1 MIPYTPKF
9 TIMVTRIFD
18 LLDNYRTSFPDKT
31 DAFAKKEQGEWVTY
45 TSQQYLEYTDLISYA
60 FLENGIK
67 KGDRVISISNNRPE
81 WNFLDMALAQSGAV
95 HVPLYPTISAKS
107 YDFIIKHCEPVAI
120 FVSNHDLYK
129 KIAPLLQD
137 HPSVKYV
144 YSFDKINAVTHWT
157 KLLEIGKKAEEFRS
171 QQLIDVRNTIT
182 PDDLVTII
190 YTSGTTGNPKG
201 VMLSHHNFIS
211 NVLASAARLVLNSSH
226 KTLSF
231 LPINHV
237 YERMV
242 NYQYQYKGISIYYA
256 ESMETIGDNLREIKP
271 HGFATVPRLLEKVY
285 DKIMAKGKSLPF
297 IKKSLFMW
305 AVNLGQ
311 KFELNGSNGWWYHF
325 KLGIARKLIFSK
337 WQEALGGN
345 IMFMCSG
352 GAALQVRLE
361 RLFWAAGIPVQE
373 GYGLTET
380 SPIIAANQNAYPDVK
395 FGTVGPVLSGV
406 EVKIAEDGEILA
418 RGPNIMLGYY
428 KNPELTNEVI
438 DADGWFHTGDIG
450 CMVDNRFLKITDRK
464 KEIFKTSGGI
474 YIAPQV
480 IENKLKES
488 PFIDQA
494 YVIGE
499 FRRFPSVIISPDFD
513 FLKEY
518 CKRKKLDFISPEN
531 IIESERIQLRI
542 WKEVEKTNVNLDRPK
557 KIKSCRL
564 VADVWTPDSGD
575 LSPTLKL
582 KRKVLKEKYAK
593 IIQDIYAYEDED

>member
-1 MIPYTPKF
+1 
-9 TIMVTRIFD
+9 MVTRIFD
-18 LLDNYRTSFPDKT
+18 LLDNYRENYPDKT
-31 DAFAKKEQGEWVTY
+31 DALAKKEDGKWIKYSTE
-45 TSQQYLEYTDLISYA
+45 QYLKYSDLISYA
-60 FLENGIK
+60 LLDSGLK
-67 KGDRVISISNNRPE
+67 KGDRVITISNNRPE
-81 WNFLDMALAQSGAV
+81 WNFVDMALAQIGV
-95 HVPLYPTISAKS
+95 IHVPLYPTISAKS
-107 YDFIIKHCEPVAI
+107 YDFIIRHCEPSII
-120 FVSNHDLYK
+120 FISSEELYC
-129 KIAPLLQD
+129 KIEPLLNN
-137 HPSVKYV
+137 HPSIKQV
-144 YSFDKINAVTHWT
+144 YSFDKIKAVTHWIR
-157 KLLEIGKKAEEFRS
+157 LLDMGKALNDQYKNELKSIKES
-171 QQLIDVRNTIT
+171 IKPQ
-182 PDDLVTII
+182 DLVTII
-190 YTSGTTGNPKG
+190 YTSGTTGDPKG
-201 VMLSHHNFIS
+201 VMLSHHNFMS
-211 NVLASAARLVLNSSH
+211 NVLSSAARLILNSSH
-226 KTLSF
+226 KCLSF

-256 ESMETIGDNLREIKP
+256 ESMETIGDNLRELKP

-285 DKIMAKGKSLPF
+285 DKIMAKGKSLPT
-297 IKKSLFMW
+297 IKKSLFLW
-305 AVNLGQ
+305 AVDLGQ
-311 KFELNGSNGWWYHF
+311 KYELNGANGWWYEF
-325 KLGIARKLIFSK
+325 KLKIARKLIFSK

-395 FGTVGPVLSGV
+395 FGTVGPVLDGV

-438 DADGWFHTGDIG
+438 DKDGWFHTGDIG
-450 CMVDNRFLKITDRK
+450 CMVDDRFLKITDRK

-494 YVIGE
+494 IVIGE
-499 FRRFPSVIISPDFD
+499 FRRFPSVLISPNFE

-518 CKRKKLDFISPEN
+518 CKRKKLDFISPEE
-531 IIESERIQLRI
+531 IIKNERIQMRI
-542 WKEVEKTNVNLDRPK
+542 WQEIEKTNVNLDRPK
-557 KIKSCRL
+557 KIKTCRL
-564 VADVWTPDSGD
+564 VSDVWTPESGE

-582 KRKVLKEKYAK
+582 KRKVLKDKYK
-593 IIQDIYAYEDED
+593 DIIRNIYAYEEEL

>member
-1 MIPYTPKF
+1 MPYISKSL
-9 TIMVTRIFD
+9 IMVTRIFD
-18 LLDNYRTSFPDKT
+18 LLDNYRENYPDKT
-31 DAFAKKEQGEWVTY
+31 DALAKKEDGKWIKYSTE
-45 TSQQYLEYTDLISYA
+45 QYLKYSDLISYA
-60 FLENGIK
+60 LLDSGLK
-67 KGDRVISISNNRPE
+67 KGDRVITISNNRPE
-81 WNFLDMALAQSGAV
+81 WNFVDMALAQIGV
-95 HVPLYPTISAKS
+95 IHVPLYPTISAKS
-107 YDFIIKHCEPVAI
+107 YDFIIRHCEPSII
-120 FVSNHDLYK
+120 FISSEELYC
-129 KIAPLLQD
+129 KIEPLLNN
-137 HPSVKYV
+137 HPSIKQV
-144 YSFDKINAVTHWT
+144 YSFDKIKAVTHWIR
-157 KLLEIGKKAEEFRS
+157 LLDMGKALNNQYKNELKSIKES
-171 QQLIDVRNTIT
+171 IKPQ
-182 PDDLVTII
+182 DLVTII
-190 YTSGTTGNPKG
+190 YTSGTTGDPKG
-201 VMLSHHNFIS
+201 VMLSHHNFMS
-211 NVLASAARLVLNSSH
+211 NVLSSAARLILNSSH
-226 KTLSF
+226 KCLSF

-256 ESMETIGDNLREIKP
+256 ESMETIGDNLRELKP

-285 DKIMAKGKSLPF
+285 DKIMAKGKSLPT
-297 IKKSLFMW
+297 IKKSLFLW
-305 AVNLGQ
+305 AVDLGQ
-311 KFELNGSNGWWYHF
+311 KYELNGANGWWYEF
-325 KLGIARKLIFSK
+325 KLKIARKLIFSK

-395 FGTVGPVLSGV
+395 FGTVGPVLDGV

-438 DADGWFHTGDIG
+438 DKDGWFHTGDIG
-450 CMVDNRFLKITDRK
+450 CMVDDRFLKITDRK

-494 YVIGE
+494 IVIGE
-499 FRRFPSVIISPDFD
+499 FRRFPSVLISPNFE

-518 CKRKKLDFISPEN
+518 CKRKKLDFISPEE
-531 IIESERIQLRI
+531 IIKNERIQMRI
-542 WKEVEKTNVNLDRPK
+542 WQEIEKTNVNLDRPK
-557 KIKSCRL
+557 KIKTCRL
-564 VADVWTPDSGD
+564 VSDVWTPESGE

-582 KRKVLKEKYAK
+582 KRKVLKDKYK
-593 IIQDIYAYEDED
+593 DIIRNIYAYEEEL

>member
-1 MIPYTPKF
+1 
-9 TIMVTRIFD
+9 MVTRIFD
-18 LLDNYRTSFPDKT
+18 LLDNYRENYPDKT
-31 DAFAKKEQGEWVTY
+31 DALAKKEDGKWIKYSTE
-45 TSQQYLEYTDLISYA
+45 QYLKYSDLISYA
-60 FLENGIK
+60 LLDSGLK
-67 KGDRVISISNNRPE
+67 KGDRVITISNNRPE
-81 WNFLDMALAQSGAV
+81 WNFVDMALAQIGV
-95 HVPLYPTISAKS
+95 IHVPLYPTISAKS
-107 YDFIIKHCEPVAI
+107 YDFIIRHCEPSII
-120 FVSNHDLYK
+120 FVSSEELYC
-129 KIAPLLQD
+129 KIEPLLNN
-137 HPSVKYV
+137 HPSIKQV
-144 YSFDKINAVTHWT
+144 YSFDKIKAVTHWIR
-157 KLLEIGKKAEEFRS
+157 LLDVGKALNDQYKNELKSIKES
-171 QQLIDVRNTIT
+171 IKPQ
-182 PDDLVTII
+182 DLVTII
-190 YTSGTTGNPKG
+190 YTSGTTGDPKG
-201 VMLSHHNFIS
+201 VMLSHHNFMS
-211 NVLASAARLVLNSSH
+211 NVLSSAARLILNSSH
-226 KTLSF
+226 KCLSF

-256 ESMETIGDNLREIKP
+256 ESMETIGDNLRELKP

-285 DKIMAKGKSLPF
+285 DKIMAKGKSLPT
-297 IKKSLFMW
+297 IKKSLFLW
-305 AVNLGQ
+305 AVDLGQ
-311 KFELNGSNGWWYHF
+311 KYELNGANGWWYEF
-325 KLGIARKLIFSK
+325 KLKIARKLIFSK

-395 FGTVGPVLSGV
+395 FGTVGPVLDGV

-438 DADGWFHTGDIG
+438 DKDGWFHTGDIG
-450 CMVDNRFLKITDRK
+450 CMVEDRFLKITDRK

-494 YVIGE
+494 IVIGE
-499 FRRFPSVIISPDFD
+499 FRRFPSVLISPNFE

-518 CKRKKLDFISPEN
+518 CKRKKLDFISPEE
-531 IIESERIQLRI
+531 IIKNERIQMRI
-542 WKEVEKTNVNLDRPK
+542 WQEIEKTNVNLDRPK
-557 KIKSCRL
+557 KIKTCRL
-564 VADVWTPDSGD
+564 VSDVWTPESGE

-582 KRKVLKEKYAK
+582 KRKVLKDKYK
-593 IIQDIYAYEDED
+593 DIIRNIYAYEEEL

>member
-1 MIPYTPKF
+1 
-9 TIMVTRIFD
+9 MVTRIFD
-18 LLDNYRTSFPDKT
+18 LLDNYRENYPDKT
-31 DAFAKKEQGEWVTY
+31 DALAKKEDGKWIKYSTE
-45 TSQQYLEYTDLISYA
+45 QYLKYSDLISYA
-60 FLENGIK
+60 LLDSGLK
-67 KGDRVISISNNRPE
+67 KGDRVITISNNRPE
-81 WNFLDMALAQSGAV
+81 WNFVDMALAQIGV
-95 HVPLYPTISAKS
+95 IHVPLYPTISAKS
-107 YDFIIKHCEPVAI
+107 YDFIIRHCEPSII
-120 FVSNHDLYK
+120 FVSSEELYC
-129 KIAPLLQD
+129 KIEPLLNN
-137 HPSVKYV
+137 HPSIKQV
-144 YSFDKINAVTHWT
+144 YSFDKIKAVTHWIR
-157 KLLEIGKKAEEFRS
+157 LLDMGKALNDQYKNELKSIKES
-171 QQLIDVRNTIT
+171 IKPQ
-182 PDDLVTII
+182 DLVTII
-190 YTSGTTGNPKG
+190 YTSGTTGDPKG
-201 VMLSHHNFIS
+201 VMLSHHNFMS
-211 NVLASAARLVLNSSH
+211 NVLASAARLILNSSH
-226 KTLSF
+226 KCLSF

-256 ESMETIGDNLREIKP
+256 ESMETIGDNLRELKP

-285 DKIMAKGKSLPF
+285 DKIMAKGKSLPT
-297 IKKSLFMW
+297 IKKSLFLW
-305 AVNLGQ
+305 AVDLGQ
-311 KFELNGSNGWWYHF
+311 KYELNGANGWWYEL
-325 KLGIARKLIFSK
+325 KLKIARKLIFSK

-395 FGTVGPVLSGV
+395 FGTVGPVLDGV

-438 DADGWFHTGDIG
+438 DKDGWFHTGDIG
-450 CMVDNRFLKITDRK
+450 CIVEDRFLKITDRK

-494 YVIGE
+494 IVIGE
-499 FRRFPSVIISPDFD
+499 FRRFPSVLISPNFE

-518 CKRKKLDFISPEN
+518 CKRKKLDFISPEE
-531 IIESERIQLRI
+531 IIKNERIQMRI
-542 WKEVEKTNVNLDRPK
+542 WQEIEKTNINLDRPK
-557 KIKSCRL
+557 KIKTCRL
-564 VADVWTPDSGD
+564 VSDVWTPESGE

-582 KRKVLKEKYAK
+582 KRKVLKDKYED
-593 IIQDIYAYEDED
+593 IIRNIYAYEEEL

>member
-1 MIPYTPKF
+1 
-9 TIMVTRIFD
+9 MVTRIFD
-18 LLDNYRTSFPDKT
+18 LLDNYRENYPDKS
-31 DAFAKKEQGEWVTY
+31 DAFAKKEDGKWVTY
-45 TSQQYLEYTDLISYA
+45 STEQYLKYSDLISYA
-60 FLENGIK
+60 LLDSGLK
-67 KGDRVISISNNRPE
+67 KGDRVITISNNRPE
-81 WNFLDMALAQSGAV
+81 WNFIDMALAQIGV
-95 HVPLYPTISAKS
+95 IHVPLYPTISAKS
-107 YDFIIKHCEPVAI
+107 YDFIIRHCEPSII
-120 FVSNHDLYK
+120 FVSSEELYFK
-129 KIAPLLQD
+129 VEPLLSD
-137 HPSVKYV
+137 HPSVKEV
-144 YSFDKINAVTHWT
+144 YSFDKIKAVTHWVR
-157 KLLEIGKKAEEFRS
+157 LLDMGKALDDKYVDELKSIKETIKP
-171 QQLIDVRNTIT
+171 QDV
-182 PDDLVTII
+182 VTII

-211 NVLASAARLVLNSSH
+211 NVLASAARLILNSSH
-226 KTLSF
+226 KCLSF

-242 NYQYQYKGISIYYA
+242 NYQYQYKGIGIYYA

-285 DKIMAKGKSLPF
+285 DKIMAKGKSLPTL
-297 IKKSLFMW
+297 KKSLFLW

-311 KFELNGSNGWWYHF
+311 KYELNRANGWWYEF
-325 KLGIARKLIFSK
+325 KLKIARKLIFSK

-380 SPIIAANQNAYPDVK
+380 SPIIAANQNSYPDVK
-395 FGTVGPVLSGV
+395 FGTVGPVLDGV

-428 KNPELTNEVI
+428 KNQELTNEVI
-438 DADGWFHTGDIG
+438 DKDGWFHTGDIG
-450 CMVDNRFLKITDRK
+450 CMVEDRFLKITDRK

-494 YVIGE
+494 IVIGE
-499 FRRFPSVIISPDFD
+499 FRRFPSVLISPDFE

-518 CKRKKLDFISPEN
+518 CKRKKLDFISPEE
-531 IIESERIQLRI
+531 IIKNERIQIRI
-542 WKEVEKTNVNLDRPK
+542 WKEIEKTNVNLDRPK
-557 KIKSCRL
+557 KIKTSRL
-564 VADVWTPDSGD
+564 VSDVWTPDSGE

-582 KRKVLKEKYAK
+582 KRKVIKDKYDDL
-593 IIQDIYAYEDED
+593 IRDIYAYEEEL

>member
-1 MIPYTPKF
+1 
-9 TIMVTRIFD
+9 MVTRIFD
-18 LLDNYRTSFPDKT
+18 LLDNYRENYPDKT
-31 DAFAKKEQGEWVTY
+31 DALAKKEDGKWIKYSTE
-45 TSQQYLEYTDLISYA
+45 QYLKYSDLISYA
-60 FLENGIK
+60 LLDSGLK
-67 KGDRVISISNNRPE
+67 KGDRVITISNNRPE
-81 WNFLDMALAQSGAV
+81 WNFVDMALAQIGV
-95 HVPLYPTISAKS
+95 IHVPLYPTISAKS
-107 YDFIIKHCEPVAI
+107 YDFIIRHCEPSII
-120 FVSNHDLYK
+120 FISSEELYC
-129 KIAPLLQD
+129 KIEPLLNN
-137 HPSVKYV
+137 HPSIKQV
-144 YSFDKINAVTHWT
+144 YSFDKIKAVTHWIR
-157 KLLEIGKKAEEFRS
+157 LLDMGKALNNQYKNELKSIKES
-171 QQLIDVRNTIT
+171 IKPQ
-182 PDDLVTII
+182 DLVTII
-190 YTSGTTGNPKG
+190 YTSGTTGDPKG
-201 VMLSHHNFIS
+201 VMLSHHNFMS
-211 NVLASAARLVLNSSH
+211 NVLSSAARLILNSSH
-226 KTLSF
+226 KCLSF

-256 ESMETIGDNLREIKP
+256 ESMETIGDNLRELKP

-285 DKIMAKGKSLPF
+285 DKIMAKGKSLPT
-297 IKKSLFMW
+297 IKKSLFLW
-305 AVNLGQ
+305 AVDLGQ
-311 KFELNGSNGWWYHF
+311 KYELNGANGWWYEF
-325 KLGIARKLIFSK
+325 KLKIARKLIFSK

-395 FGTVGPVLSGV
+395 FGTVGPVLDGV

-438 DADGWFHTGDIG
+438 DKDGWFHTGDIG
-450 CMVDNRFLKITDRK
+450 CMVDDRFLKITDRK

-494 YVIGE
+494 IVIGE
-499 FRRFPSVIISPDFD
+499 FRRFPSVLISPNFE

-518 CKRKKLDFISPEN
+518 CKRKKLDFISPEE
-531 IIESERIQLRI
+531 IIKNERIQMRI
-542 WKEVEKTNVNLDRPK
+542 WQEIEKTNVNLDRPK
-557 KIKSCRL
+557 KIKTCRL
-564 VADVWTPDSGD
+564 VSDVWTPESGE

-582 KRKVLKEKYAK
+582 KRKVLKDKYK
-593 IIQDIYAYEDED
+593 DIIRNIYAYEEEL

>member
-1 MIPYTPKF
+1 
-9 TIMVTRIFD
+9 MVTRIFD
-18 LLDNYRTSFPDKT
+18 LLDVYRENYPDKT
-31 DAFAKKEQGEWVTY
+31 DAFAKKEDGKWITY
-45 TSQQYLEYTDLISYA
+45 STEQYLEYADLISYA
-60 FLENGIK
+60 LLESGLK
-67 KGDRVISISNNRPE
+67 KGDRVITISNNRPE
-81 WNFLDMALAQSGAV
+81 WNFVDMALAQIGV
-95 HVPLYPTISAKS
+95 IHVPLYPTISAKS
-107 YDFIIKHCEPVAI
+107 YDFIIRHCEPSLI
-120 FVSNHDLYK
+120 FVSSDELYY
-129 KIAPLLQD
+129 KIEPLLND
-137 HPSVKYV
+137 HPSIKEV
-144 YSFDKINAVTHWT
+144 YTFDKIKAVAHWIR
-157 KLLEIGKKAEEFRS
+157 LLDIGKELGNKHQVTLESIKNDIEP
-171 QQLIDVRNTIT
+171 QDV
-182 PDDLVTII
+182 VTII

-201 VMLSHHNFIS
+201 VMLSHKNFTS
-211 NVLASAARLVLNSSH
+211 NVLASAARLILNSSH
-226 KTLSF
+226 KCLSF

-285 DKIMAKGKSLPF
+285 DKIMAKGKSLPA
-297 IKKSLFMW
+297 IKKSLFLW

-311 KFELNGSNGWWYHF
+311 KYELNRANGWWYEF
-325 KLGIARKLIFSK
+325 KLKIARKLIFSK

-380 SPIIAANQNAYPDVK
+380 SPIIAANQNSYPDVK
-395 FGTVGPVLSGV
+395 FGTVGPVLDGV
-406 EVKIAEDGEILA
+406 EVKIADDGEILA

-438 DADGWFHTGDIG
+438 DKDGWFHTGDIG
-450 CMVDNRFLKITDRK
+450 CMVEDRFLKITDRK

-494 YVIGE
+494 IVIGE
-499 FRRFPSVIISPDFD
+499 FRRFPSVLISPDFE

-518 CKRKKLDFISPEN
+518 CKRKKLDFISPGE
-531 IIESERIQLRI
+531 IIKNERIQIRI

-557 KIKSCRL
+557 KIKTSRL
-564 VADVWTPDSGD
+564 VSNVWTPESGE

-582 KRKVLKEKYAK
+582 KRKVLKDKYDNL
-593 IIQDIYAYEDED
+593 IRDIYAYEEEL

>member
-1 MIPYTPKF
+1 MPYISKSL
-9 TIMVTRIFD
+9 IMVTRIFD
-18 LLDNYRTSFPDKT
+18 LLDNYRENYPDKT
-31 DAFAKKEQGEWVTY
+31 DALAKKEDGKWIKYSTE
-45 TSQQYLEYTDLISYA
+45 QYLKYSDLISYA
-60 FLENGIK
+60 LLDSGLK
-67 KGDRVISISNNRPE
+67 KGGRVITISNNRPE
-81 WNFLDMALAQSGAV
+81 WNFVDMALAQIGV
-95 HVPLYPTISAKS
+95 IHVPLYPTISAKS
-107 YDFIIKHCEPVAI
+107 YDFIIRHCEPSII
-120 FVSNHDLYK
+120 FISSEELYC
-129 KIAPLLQD
+129 KIEPLLNN
-137 HPSVKYV
+137 HPSIKQV
-144 YSFDKINAVTHWT
+144 YSFDKIKAVTHWIR
-157 KLLEIGKKAEEFRS
+157 LLDMGKALNDQYKNELKSIKES
-171 QQLIDVRNTIT
+171 IKPQ
-182 PDDLVTII
+182 DLVTII
-190 YTSGTTGNPKG
+190 YTSGTTGDPKG
-201 VMLSHHNFIS
+201 VMLSHHNFMS
-211 NVLASAARLVLNSSH
+211 NVLSSAARLILNSSH
-226 KTLSF
+226 KCLSF

-256 ESMETIGDNLREIKP
+256 ESMETIGDNLRELKP

-285 DKIMAKGKSLPF
+285 DKIMAKGKSLPT
-297 IKKSLFMW
+297 IKKSLFLW
-305 AVNLGQ
+305 AVDLGQ
-311 KFELNGSNGWWYHF
+311 KYELNRANGWWYEL
-325 KLGIARKLIFSK
+325 KLKIARKLIFSK

-395 FGTVGPVLSGV
+395 FGTVGPVLDGV

-438 DADGWFHTGDIG
+438 DKDGWFHTGDIG
-450 CMVDNRFLKITDRK
+450 CMVEDRFLKITDRK

-494 YVIGE
+494 IVIGE
-499 FRRFPSVIISPDFD
+499 FRRFPSVLISPNFE

-518 CKRKKLDFISPEN
+518 CKRKKLDFISPEE
-531 IIESERIQLRI
+531 IIKNERIQMRI
-542 WKEVEKTNVNLDRPK
+542 WQEIEKTNVNLDRPK
-557 KIKSCRL
+557 KIKTCRL
-564 VADVWTPDSGD
+564 VSDVWTPESGE

-582 KRKVLKEKYAK
+582 KRKVLKDKYK
-593 IIQDIYAYEDED
+593 DIIRNIYAYEEEL

>member
-1 MIPYTPKF
+1 
-9 TIMVTRIFD
+9 MVTRIFD
-18 LLDNYRTSFPDKT
+18 LLDNYRENYPDKT
-31 DAFAKKEQGEWVTY
+31 DALAKKEDGKWIKYSTE
-45 TSQQYLEYTDLISYA
+45 QYLKYSDLISYA
-60 FLENGIK
+60 LLDSGLK
-67 KGDRVISISNNRPE
+67 KGDRVITISNNRPE
-81 WNFLDMALAQSGAV
+81 WNFVDMALAQIGV
-95 HVPLYPTISAKS
+95 IHVPLYPTISAKS
-107 YDFIIKHCEPVAI
+107 YDFIIRHCEPNII
-120 FVSNHDLYK
+120 FVSSEELYC
-129 KIAPLLQD
+129 KIEPLLNN
-137 HPSVKYV
+137 HPSIKQV
-144 YSFDKINAVTHWT
+144 YSFDKIKAVTHWIR
-157 KLLEIGKKAEEFRS
+157 LLDMGKALNDQYKNELKSIKES
-171 QQLIDVRNTIT
+171 IKPQ
-182 PDDLVTII
+182 DLVTII
-190 YTSGTTGNPKG
+190 YTSGTTGDPKG
-201 VMLSHHNFIS
+201 VMLSHHNFMS
-211 NVLASAARLVLNSSH
+211 NVLSSAARLILNSSH
-226 KTLSF
+226 KCLSF

-256 ESMETIGDNLREIKP
+256 ESMETIGDNLRELKP

-285 DKIMAKGKSLPF
+285 DKIMAKGKSLPT
-297 IKKSLFMW
+297 IKKSLFLW
-305 AVNLGQ
+305 AVDLGQ
-311 KFELNGSNGWWYHF
+311 KYELNGANGWWYEF
-325 KLGIARKLIFSK
+325 KLKIARKLIFSK

-395 FGTVGPVLSGV
+395 FGTVGPVLDGV

-438 DADGWFHTGDIG
+438 DKDGWFHTGDIG
-450 CMVDNRFLKITDRK
+450 CMVDDRFLKITDRK

-494 YVIGE
+494 IVIGE
-499 FRRFPSVIISPDFD
+499 FRRFPSVLISPNFE

-518 CKRKKLDFISPEN
+518 CKRKKLDFISPEE
-531 IIESERIQLRI
+531 IIKNERIQMRI
-542 WKEVEKTNVNLDRPK
+542 WQEIEKTNINLDRPK
-557 KIKSCRL
+557 KIKTCRL
-564 VADVWTPDSGD
+564 VSDVWTPESGE

-582 KRKVLKEKYAK
+582 KRKVLKDKYK
-593 IIQDIYAYEDED
+593 DIIRNIYAYEEEL

>member
-1 MIPYTPKF
+1 
-9 TIMVTRIFD
+9 MVTRIFD
-18 LLDNYRTSFPDKT
+18 LLDNYRDNFLDKT
-31 DAFAKKEQGEWVTY
+31 DAFAKKENDRWHSYSTK
-45 TSQQYLEYTDLISYA
+45 QYLEYSNLMSYA
-60 FLENGIK
+60 FLDKTIT
-67 KGDRVISISNNRPE
+67 KGDKVISISNNRPE
-81 WNFLDMALAQSGAV
+81 WNFLDMALAQIGAV
-95 HVPLYPTISAKS
+95 HVPLYPTISPKS
-107 YDFIIKHCEPVAI
+107 YDFIIRHCEPVAI
-120 FVSNHDLYK
+120 FISDHQLYK
-129 KIAPLLQD
+129 KIAPLLEE
-137 HPSVKYV
+137 HPSVKYI
-144 YSFDKINAVTHWT
+144 YSFDKINSVTHWS
-157 KLLEIGKKAEEFRS
+157 KLLEYGDKVKEKQSKLLLEIKKS
-171 QQLIDVRNTIT
+171 IQ
-182 PDDLVTII
+182 PDDLLTII

-201 VMLSHHNFIS
+201 VMLSHKNFTS
-211 NVLASAARLVLNSSH
+211 NVLASAARLILNSNH
-226 KTLSF
+226 KCLSF

-242 NYQYQYKGISIYYA
+242 NYQYQFKGISIYYA
-256 ESMETIGDNLREIKP
+256 ESMETIGDNLRELKP

-285 DKIMAKGKSLPF
+285 DKIMAKGKGLPF
-297 IKKSLFMW
+297 IKKSIFMW

-311 KFELNGSNGWWYHF
+311 KFELNGSNGWWYNF

-395 FGTVGPVLSGV
+395 FGTVGPVLEGV

-428 KNPELTNEVI
+428 KNPELTKEVI
-438 DADGWFHTGDIG
+438 DEDGWFHTGDIG
-450 CMVDNRFLKITDRK
+450 CMVEDRFLKITDRK

-494 YVIGE
+494 IVIGE
-499 FRRFPSVIISPDFD
+499 FRRFPAVIVSPDFE

-518 CKRKKLDFISPEN
+518 CKRKKIEFDSPEK
-531 IIESERIQLRI
+531 IIESERIQMRI
-542 WKEVEKTNVNLDRPK
+542 WKEIEKTNVNLDRPK
-557 KIKSCRL
+557 KIKTCRL
-564 VADVWTPDSGD
+564 VPDVWTPDSD
-575 LSPTLKL
+575 ELSPTLKL
-582 KRKVLKEKYAK
+582 KRKVLKTKYDHL
-593 IIQDIYAYEDED
+593 IQDIYAYEESE

>member
-1 MIPYTPKF
+1 
-9 TIMVTRIFD
+9 MVTRIFD
-18 LLDNYRTSFPDKT
+18 LLDNYRENYPDKT
-31 DAFAKKEQGEWVTY
+31 DALAKKEDGKWIKYSTE
-45 TSQQYLEYTDLISYA
+45 QYLKYSDLISYA
-60 FLENGIK
+60 LLDSGLK
-67 KGDRVISISNNRPE
+67 KGDRVITISNNRPE
-81 WNFLDMALAQSGAV
+81 WNFVDMALAQIGV
-95 HVPLYPTISAKS
+95 IHVPLYPTISAKS
-107 YDFIIKHCEPVAI
+107 YDFIIRHCEPSII
-120 FVSNHDLYK
+120 FISSEELYC
-129 KIAPLLQD
+129 KIEPLLNN
-137 HPSVKYV
+137 HPSIKQV
-144 YSFDKINAVTHWT
+144 YSFDKIKAVTHWIR
-157 KLLEIGKKAEEFRS
+157 LLDMGKALNDQYKNELKSIKES
-171 QQLIDVRNTIT
+171 IKPQ
-182 PDDLVTII
+182 DLVTII
-190 YTSGTTGNPKG
+190 YTSGTTGDPKG
-201 VMLSHHNFIS
+201 VMLSHHNFMS
-211 NVLASAARLVLNSSH
+211 NVLASAARLILNSSH
-226 KTLSF
+226 KCLSF

-285 DKIMAKGKSLPF
+285 DKIMAKGKSLPT
-297 IKKSLFMW
+297 IKKSLFLW
-305 AVNLGQ
+305 AVDLGQ
-311 KFELNGSNGWWYHF
+311 KYELNRANGWWYEL
-325 KLGIARKLIFSK
+325 KLKIARKLIFSK

-395 FGTVGPVLSGV
+395 FGTVGPVLDGV

-438 DADGWFHTGDIG
+438 DKDGWFHTGDIG
-450 CMVDNRFLKITDRK
+450 CMVDDRFLKITDRK

-494 YVIGE
+494 IVIGE
-499 FRRFPSVIISPDFD
+499 FRRFPSVLISPNFE

-518 CKRKKLDFISPEN
+518 CKRKKLDFISPEE
-531 IIESERIQLRI
+531 IIKNERIQMRI
-542 WKEVEKTNVNLDRPK
+542 WQEIEKTNVNLDRPK
-557 KIKSCRL
+557 KIKTCRL
-564 VADVWTPDSGD
+564 VSDVWTPESGE

-582 KRKVLKEKYAK
+582 KRKVLKDKYK
-593 IIQDIYAYEDED
+593 DIIRNIYAYEEEL